1 MGRAGSEFLRGSRQL
16 CRKRTMADGYQVELH
31 TEAADG
37 NWHTIAVSHYYAA
50 GKTYYYLDGALKQTV
65 DERLVLQSAVI
76 EPVKATV
83 ADLMLFRAG
92 MNQEEHTILSD
103 DAQIIHASMELYC
116 PLNEGDATNRAQSL
130 NTVPFQSDVTT
141 FIENIRNDKNK
152 DGYYDLLGRRVDV
165 PMENN
170 IVITTEN
177 KKIIHL

>member
-1 MGRAGSEFLRGSRQL
+1 MGF
-16 CRKRTMADGYQVELH
+16 V
-31 TEAADG
+31 G
-37 NWHTIAVSHYYAA
+37 NITPDRWNPSGMEMTYIGHGV
-50 GKTYYYLDGALKQTV
+50 YYYLDGALKQTV

-92 MNQEEHTILSD
+92 MNQEEHTTLSD

-130 NTVPFQSDVTT
+130 NTVTFQSDVTT

>member
-1 MGRAGSEFLRGSRQL
+1 
-16 CRKRTMADGYQVELH
+16 MADGYQIELP

-92 MNQEEHTILSD
+92 MNQEEHTTLSD

-130 NTVPFQSDVTT
+130 NTVTFQSDVTT
-141 FIENIRNDKNK
+141 FIENNRNDKNK
-152 DGYYDLLGRRVDV
+152 DGYYDLPGRRVDV
-165 PMENN
+165 PIENN

>member
-1 MGRAGSEFLRGSRQL
+1 
-16 CRKRTMADGYQVELH
+16 
-31 TEAADG
+31 
-37 NWHTIAVSHYYAA
+37 
-50 GKTYYYLDGALKQTV
+50 
-65 DERLVLQSAVI
+65 
-76 EPVKATV
+76 
-83 ADLMLFRAG
+83 
-92 MNQEEHTILSD
+92 
-103 DAQIIHASMELYC
+103 MELYC
-116 PLNEGDATNRAQSL
+116 PLNEGDATNLAQSL